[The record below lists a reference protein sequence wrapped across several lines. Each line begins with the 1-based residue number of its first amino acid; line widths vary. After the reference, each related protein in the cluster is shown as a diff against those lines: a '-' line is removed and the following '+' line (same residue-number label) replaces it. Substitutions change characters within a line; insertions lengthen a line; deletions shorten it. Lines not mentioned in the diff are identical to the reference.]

1 MIKADPA
8 DQPEITA
15 FLQPHAPFAM
25 FPMSNL
31 ADHGMSG
38 GHDYAMTCWV
48 AREAGQITDV
58 MSLCD
63 NGMAM
68 PFLPS
73 GDHTAALAALG
84 DRDVIGMAGPRQQV
98 RGLMALGFAHAK
110 CTFDHDEPQF
120 LLSLKY
126 LIISDGPGDLRPLTD
141 APTDIITG
149 WIKDYDV
156 NTLNAPEEQATKQAA
171 KTYDRYVATQSHM
184 VLMDG
189 DTPLAMTGFNA
200 RLPDIVQLGGIY
212 TPPALRNQGHAR
224 RAVALHLAQ
233 VAKEGVTRATL
244 FSASEAAAKAYQAVG
259 FRQIGEWSLILFD
272 GPHRVSFT

>member
-1 MIKADPA
+1 MIKADAA
-8 DQPEITA
+8 DQAEIEA
-15 FLQPHAPFAM
+15 FLRPHAPFAM
-25 FPMSNL
+25 FPLSNL

-48 AREAGQITDV
+48 ARKGGDITDV

-73 GDHTAALAALG
+73 GDYAAALAA
-84 DRDVIGMAGPRQQV
+84 IATSNITGMAGPRQQV
-98 RGLMALGFAHAK
+98 RALMAGGLAHAT

-120 LLSLKY
+120 LLALDD
-126 LIISDGPGDLRPLTD
+126 LIIPDGPGELRPLTD
-141 APTDIITG
+141 ATEDVIKAWIT
-149 WIKDYDV
+149 DYDV
-156 NTLNAPEEQATKQAA
+156 NTLNAPPERATAQADR
-171 KTYDRYVATQSHM
+171 TYARYVSAQSHM

-212 TPPALRNQGHAR
+212 TPPALRSKGHAR

-233 VAKEGVTRATL
+233 AVQEGVTRATL

-259 FRQIGEWSLILFD
+259 FRPIGEWSLILFK
-272 GPHRVSFT
+272 GPHKAQPL